1 MPKIPLYNQGQGLAT
16 RLATG
21 QLSRRA
27 DTGAFAAPGQASAS
41 FAQSAG
47 KVVTDFALAERN
59 RKDKILLE
67 DVQNKAIEF
76 AKIKAKEDEGIV
88 DDTTTSKSNFAS
100 YKTNFL
106 QDNVENPTLK
116 YNTRQKKFLTRAVN
130 NIFAN
135 VSLGA
140 QMTAFDLGTSNATKA
155 DNKSLENN
163 LELLATSSLELPA
176 YQKALKDSIEIINS
190 ATSEGRTLK
199 IPDEETLQ
207 KQIKE
212 KQYEIR
218 VDTANSIKKFDATEE
233 EINRD
238 TSLSFKARESLKNSL
253 NTKKTQYRNELFE
266 TGVEFVQSS
275 EYTPLEAQ
283 AAQEALDKGDPIVL
297 GGQTFDPSDLK
308 PSQRG
313 QLSAVLA
320 EEAKGLED
328 VATQNLSN
336 SILESPDSHQAAV
349 KIFKVETPQTDQQ
362 KEAVVLSVAQ
372 DIAQSVDATITSG
385 DMSLVDVNSI
395 LKTIET
401 AEKMIN
407 EDYRGMGSLLQRTG
421 PMGNTANT
429 IQQTLAAAKK
439 NLTKAVNTGNKSNFL
454 QLSLGKRN
462 FHQTAMDLS
471 ATGPEKKKAIN
482 DGMMSLRSDEGE
494 LFNQSQLNDASG
506 NAVVWDF
513 WKANLEAS
521 SNIVTDPSFKLDDS
535 AVGTKNMQSIR
546 DSFELYRAMKVRGN
560 VLNSHITDNNVM
572 ATYRAIE
579 LLERYFG
586 LEGAIEQVRGFDKD
600 IDRANVKFK
609 DVEKKVNT
617 ISEKTGTYEWYSYI
631 PFFEGVEYMPVNK
644 ASMAADVGELTK
656 LMIRKGLEGDQA
668 LEEAAKMYAQRHI
681 RVMNVVLPK
690 TETIP
695 TQEQAEVIEGYMTT
709 ALQSIL
715 GVEQQEPLE
724 FTEALTEIKPEF
736 AEEASLVSQERLKAI
751 NAGAISEKIDYV
763 ADNYDLDDLMFIP
776 RVPGSYDEWTLVTTT
791 LQPVFMNDQGTP
803 LTLTDDQLMMYGDIL
818 GYEKKE
824 RERIQRNADVWIENN
839 FKLRTGPFAGL
850 SIQKAQQEKERLEG
864 VPVVS
869 VTSPIEWLFGDK
881 KTRQDKANRAIENW
895 ERWVN

>member
-1 MPKIPLYNQGQGLAT
+1 MPKIPLYNQGQGGT
-16 RLATG
+16 VKTATG
-21 QLSRRA
+21 QLSPR
-27 DTGAFAAPGQASAS
+27 
-41 FAQSAG
+41 
-47 KVVTDFALAERN
+47 
-59 RKDKILLE
+59 
-67 DVQNKAIEF
+67 
-76 AKIKAKEDEGIV
+76 
-88 DDTTTSKSNFAS
+88 
-100 YKTNFL
+100 
-106 QDNVENPTLK
+106 
-116 YNTRQKKFLTRAVN
+116 
-130 NIFAN
+130 AN
-135 VSLGA
+135 VSAFTA
-140 QMTAFDLGTSNATKA
+140 QGEAQAAFMQQAGRVAFEFGQEQKRVEENRIYSESLKEFDQKQFDFIKNNKDTDTTVFDENYGIFA
-155 DNKSLENN
+155 DNFLAKIGTRTDINQRQKDRIIQKLMPSVTSSKLQGARIVFDRGQERRRVAANEELASTINKMSLVPAGSLERMRLQQSAYETINTSIADN
-163 LELLATSSLELPA
+163 LQINYTIESFDRGVRAT
-176 YQKALKDSIEIINS
+176 D
-190 ATSEGRTLK
+190 
-199 IPDEETLQ
+199 
-207 KQIKE
+207 
-212 KQYEIR
+212 YEIR
-218 VDTANSIKKFDATEE
+218 ANTADSIKKFDSTEND
-233 EINRD
+233 IDND

-253 NTKKTQYRNELFE
+253 YRKKAEYRNKLLEA
-266 TGVEFVQSS
+266 GVEFVQSS

-313 QLSAVLA
+313 RLSAVLA
-320 EEAKGLED
+320 GETKGLED
-328 VATQNLSN
+328 VATQNLANGIAESSN
-336 SILESPDSHQAAV
+336 PFEAS
-349 KIFKVETPQTDQQ
+349 KNIFKVETLQTDQQ
-362 KEAVVLSVAQ
+362 KEEVVLSVAQ

-385 DMSLVDVNSI
+385 DMSDVSSI
-395 LKTIET
+395 LKSIAT
-401 AEKMIN
+401 AEAMIN
-407 EDYRGMGSLLQRTG
+407 EDYRGMGSFLQRTG

-429 IQQTLAAAKK
+429 IQQTLATAKK

-494 LFNQSQLNDASG
+494 LFNQPQLNVASG

-513 WKANLEAS
+513 WKTNLEAS

-535 AVGTKNMQSIR
+535 ALGTQNMQAISN
-546 DSFELYRAMKVRGN
+546 SYELYRAMKIRGN
-560 VLNSHITDNNVM
+560 VLDSHITDNNVM

-579 LLERYFG
+579 LLEPYFG
-586 LEGAIEQVRGFDKD
+586 LEGAVEQVRGFDKD

-609 DVEKKVNT
+609 ELEKKVNT
-617 ISEKTGTYEWYSYI
+617 ISEETGTYEWYAYI
-631 PFFEGVEYMPVNK
+631 PFVEGVKYMPVNK

-656 LMIRKGLEGDQA
+656 LMIRKGFEGDQA

-695 TQEQAEVIEGYMTT
+695 TQERAEVVEGYMTA
-709 ALQSIL
+709 ALESIL
-715 GVEQQEPLE
+715 GVEQEPLE

-736 AEEASLVSQERLKAI
+736 AEEAALISQKRSEAI
-751 NAGAISEKIDYV
+751 NAGVISEKIDYV
-763 ADNYDLDDLMFIP
+763 ADNYDIDDLMFIP

-839 FKLRTGPFAGL
+839 FKLRTGPFANL
-850 SIQKAQQEKERLEG
+850 TYRESAQVKLRLEG
-864 VPVVS
+864 IPVVS
-869 VTSPIEWLFGDK
+869 KTSPIEWLFGDK
-881 KTRQDKANRAIENW
+881 ETRKLKAQKRIENW